1 MNYKNFFE
9 ACNKNLYWETERG
22 VLSLYDLFNLPVNDL
37 KQLYITLKQSVIIDD
52 DPLLGGDTSQEDL
65 LKFEIVKDIL
75 IFRNEQ
81 AKRNELL
88 KKKKQLEEMLEE
100 VKLKRLKEDPEALR
114 QEIAKLEDELNKN

>member
-22 VLSLYDLFNLPVNDL
+22 VLSIYDLFRLPVNDL

-52 DPLLGGDTSQEDL
+52 DPLLGDTSQEDL
-65 LKFEIVKDIL
+65 LRFEIVKDIL

-81 AKRNELL
+81 AKKDELL
-88 KKKKQLEEMLEE
+88 KKKKQLEEMLME
-100 VKLKRLKEDPEALR
+100 VKLKRLTEGAEALR
-114 QEIAKLEDELNKN
+114 QEVAKLEAKLKRN